1 MDLVF
6 LIDSSRSVRPHEF
19 ETMRK
24 FMIDI
29 LDTLDIGLNA
39 TRVGVVQYS
48 SQVRNTSRS
57 GCFSLS
63 SRQTSDDVNKHA
75 TCSLCLFFY
84 LQVRSEF
91 SLKTHAKLDTM
102 VKGINQI
109 IPLAQ
114 GTMTGL
120 AIRYV
125 MNVAFTAEEGD
136 RPKVTQ
142 EDLCSSFCSL

>member
-6 LIDSSRSVRPHEF
+6 LIDSSRSVRSHEF

-29 LDTLDIGLNA
+29 LKTLDIGLDA

-48 SQVRNTSRS
+48 SQVPQTYVITTS
-57 GCFSLS
+57 FNAVLQLLLTLS
-63 SRQTSDDVNKHA
+63 SH
-75 TCSLCLFFY
+75 LCP
-84 LQVRSEF
+84 QVRSEF
-91 SLKTHAKLDTM
+91 SLKTHSKVGSM
-102 VKGINQI
+102 VKSINEI

-120 AIRYV
+120 AIRSL
-125 MNVAFTAEEGD
+125 MNDAFTPEQGD
-136 RPKVTQ
+136 RPKVPQ
-142 EDLCSSFCSL
+142 VLLNRLEDDI

>member
-48 SQVRNTSRS
+48 SQVTDQSS
-57 GCFSLS
+57 TFLLLFSASPMADYTKRAGDPL
-63 SRQTSDDVNKHA
+63 RT
-75 TCSLCLFFY
+75 FP
-84 LQVRSEF
+84 
-91 SLKTHAKLDTM
+91 
-102 VKGINQI
+102 KGQ
-109 IPLAQ
+109 
-114 GTMTGL
+114 
-120 AIRYV
+120 RW
-125 MNVAFTAEEGD
+125 E
-136 RPKVTQ
+136 
-142 EDLCSSFCSL
+142 